1 MSTEDIGLY
10 YSSSLVIA
18 SSESLVMESEAIVS
32 WLSDDIG
39 YIYISGWVGD
49 AISHQC
55 DSCERDR
62 SDQRVVS
69 IGIDSSANTTEIDQD
84 LALGSDGVC

>member
-39 YIYISGWVGD
+39 YIYISGWISD
-49 AISHQC
+49 TISHQC

-62 SDQRVVS
+62 SDKGVVS
-69 IGIDSSANTTEIDQD
+69 IGIDSTAAAAEIDQD
-84 LALGSDGVC
+84 LALGSDCVC